1 MSLYSFTTV
10 IFDLDGVITKTAK
23 IHAQAWKMVFDEFLR
38 IFAARGL
45 IDYKEFTS
53 HDYLEYVDGK
63 PRYEGVRSF
72 LESRGIHLEMGD
84 PQDSP
89 EQETVCGIGNR
100 KNSRFREIIEKQGV
114 EVYPSAVELIRQL
127 RAQGIRIGVAS
138 SSKNCQYLLQGAGI
152 EDLFEVRIDGV
163 VSAKMGLKGKPEG
176 DIFVVAAQKLGAI
189 PAQAV
194 VVEDASSGV
203 QAGRNGGFNLVVGT
217 PRKDNG
223 AVLLD
228 NGADIAVTDLSSI
241 DYSRIQAWFKRKPVP
256 LLSAWHQAHDQKTRP
271 DFMGP
276 DIMVNPC
283 YTKHIKDLVF
293 SRKRIIFFLDYD
305 GTLTPI
311 VSRPDLA
318 VLSPAA
324 REVLTEL
331 SRCCTVAIVSGRRRE
346 DVEKL
351 VGVSGLF
358 YAGSHGFDI
367 RGRDTAM
374 IYPEAARVIP
384 LIETATKDVSR
395 HTRAMKGVLVEEKT
409 FSVAIHYR
417 LAAEAIISDLRRI
430 VEDAV
435 GQHALLRILE
445 GKKVF
450 EIMPAVD
457 WNKGRAVR
465 WIMETLGIGWQE
477 ATTVYIGDDTTDED
491 AFRTVRTRGIGIL
504 VAQSDQESAA
514 DFRLADPEA
523 VYSFFKEII
532 TFYSRQ

>member
-1 MSLYSFTTV
+1 MSLHSFTTV

-23 IHAQAWKMVFDEFLR
+23 VHAQAWKMVFDEFLQVS
-38 IFAARGL
+38 ASRGL
-45 IDYKEFTS
+45 ISYKEFT
-53 HDYLEYVDGK
+53 HEDYLEYVDGK

-89 EQETVCGIGNR
+89 EKETVCGIGNR
-100 KNSRFREIIEKQGV
+100 KNSKFREIIEKQGV

-138 SSKNCQYLLQGAGI
+138 SSKNCQYLLQAAGI

-163 VSAKMGLKGKPEG
+163 VSAETGLKGKPEG
-176 DIFVVAAQKLGAI
+176 DIFVVAARKLGAA

-203 QAGRNGGFNLVVGT
+203 QAGRNGGFNLVVGV

-228 NGADIAVTDLSSI
+228 NGADIAVTDLKSI
-241 DYSRIQAWFKRKPVP
+241 DYPRIQAWFKRRPIV
-256 LLSAWHQAHDQKTRP
+256 LSREWRQARGEEKIPGFT
-271 DFMGP
+271 GP
-276 DIMVNPC
+276 GIVINPR
-283 YTKHIKDLVF
+283 YMQSFKDLIF
-293 SRKRIIFFLDYD
+293 SRKKIMFFLDYD

-318 VLSPAA
+318 VLSSVA
-324 REVLTEL
+324 RKTLTEL
-331 SRCCTVAIVSGRRRE
+331 SQCCTVAIISGRLRE

-351 VGVSGLF
+351 VGVSGLL

-367 RGRDTAM
+367 RGRDIAM
-374 IYPEAARVIP
+374 IYPEAAKAIP
-384 LIETATKDVSR
+384 LIEVVTGDISR
-395 HTRAMKGVLVEEKT
+395 RVKGIEGVLVEKKK
-409 FSVAIHYR
+409 FSVAVHYR
-417 LAAEAIISDLRRI
+417 LAPEGAASDLRQI
-430 VEDAV
+430 VEAV
-435 GQHALLRILE
+435 VNQNTSLRILE

-465 WIMETLGIGWQE
+465 WIMETLGIGWHE
-477 ATTVYIGDDTTDED
+477 ATTIYIGDDTTDED

-504 VAQSDQESAA
+504 VARDDQVSAA
-514 DFRLADPEA
+514 GFRLTAPEA
-523 VYSFFKEII
+523 VYDFFREII
-532 TFYSRQ
+532 TFYSKQ